1 MIQNFEVFIQLLL
14 AALLGGIVGLE
25 REFEKKRAGLKTY
38 MLVCIGST
46 VFSISAIYGL
56 QFLVSEFNEANIS
69 LDVGKIIQAI
79 ATGIGFLGA
88 GTIILK
94 ENRAEGLTT
103 AAGLWVV
110 ASIGV
115 AVGFKLYGIALFAT
129 ILSVFIFTVLKFFE
143 QKYIRGRKSDGFEA
157 TLESDD

>member
-1 MIQNFEVFIQLLL
+1 MIQNFEVFIQIIL
-14 AALLGGIVGLE
+14 AAFLGGFVGLE
-25 REFEKKRAGLKTY
+25 REFKRKRAGLKTY
-38 MLVCIGST
+38 MLVCVGSA

-56 QFLVSEFNEANIS
+56 QFLTLEFEGANIS

-88 GTIILK
+88 GSIILR

-115 AVGFKLYGIALFAT
+115 AVGFKLYSIALFAT
-129 ILSVFIFTVLKFFE
+129 ILSIFIFTILKLFE
-143 QKYIRGRKSDGFEA
+143 QKYIREKNRGEFEK
-157 TLESDD
+157 TIESDD

>member
-1 MIQNFEVFIQLLL
+1 MIQNFEVFIQILL
-14 AALLGGIVGLE
+14 AAFLGGLVGIE
-25 REFEKKRAGLKTY
+25 REFERKRAGLKTY
-38 MLVCIGST
+38 MLVCIGSS

-56 QFLVSEFNEANIS
+56 QFLTSEFNEANIS

-79 ATGIGFLGA
+79 AAGIGFLGA
-88 GTIILK
+88 GSIVLK

-115 AVGFKLYGIALFAT
+115 AVGFKLYSIALFAAL
-129 ILSVFIFTVLKFFE
+129 LSVFIFTILKLFE
-143 QKYIRGRKSDGFEA
+143 QKYIRERKRSEFGA
-157 TLESDD
+157 ALESDD

>member
-1 MIQNFEVFIQLLL
+1 MIQNFEVFIQIIL
-14 AALLGGIVGLE
+14 AAFLGGLVGLE
-25 REFEKKRAGLKTY
+25 REFERKRAGLKTY
-38 MLVCIGST
+38 MLVCIGSA
-46 VFSISAIYGL
+46 VFSISAVYGL
-56 QFLVSEFNEANIS
+56 QFLTAEFDEANIS

-88 GTIILK
+88 GSIILK

-115 AVGFKLYGIALFAT
+115 AIGFKLYSIALFTT
-129 ILSVFIFTVLKFFE
+129 ILSVFIFTILKLFE
-143 QKYIRGRKSDGFEA
+143 QKYIRGRKRGEFESA
-157 TLESDD
+157 PESDD